1 MRHPLHPHPDSRTE
15 TVTSIEAEASR
26 PRPGLLALRYVVTGA
41 IGDLRLPPAAAPA
54 RGNELWRHTCFEA
67 FLRAPPSG
75 VYYELNFAPSLQW
88 AAYRFTGYRAG
99 MEAAGEVGAP
109 KLIAQTT
116 PQRYELAATI
126 ALDQLS
132 DLPADT
138 TWDIALTAVI
148 ETADRSKS
156 YWSLAHAPGQ
166 PDFHHSVC
174 FAARL
179 NPA

>member
-1 MRHPLHPHPDSRTE
+1 MRYALQPHPDSRCDA
-15 TVTSIEAEASR
+15 VTGIEVEAAR
-26 PRPGLLALRYVVTGA
+26 PRPGVLALRYVVTGA

-54 RGNELWRHTCFEA
+54 RGNELWRNTCFEA
-67 FLRAPPSG
+67 FLRAAPGG

-99 MEAAGEVGAP
+99 MEAVGDIGAP

-126 ALDQLS
+126 ALDALS
-132 DLPADT
+132 ELPADQ
-138 TWDIALTAVI
+138 TWDVALTAVI
-148 ETADRSKS
+148 ETAAREKS
-156 YWSLAHAPGQ
+156 YWSLAHATGQ

>member
-1 MRHPLHPHPDSRTE
+1 MRHPLHPHPESHAAS
-15 TVTSIEAEASR
+15 VISIDAVASR
-26 PRPGLLALRYVVTGA
+26 PRPGLLALRYVVDGA

-67 FLRAPPSG
+67 FLRAAPSG
-75 VYYELNFAPSLQW
+75 VYYELNFSPSLQW

-99 MEAAGEVGAP
+99 MESAAIGAP
-109 KLIAQTT
+109 KLIAQTSAE
-116 PQRYELAATI
+116 RYELAATI

-132 DLPADT
+132 DLPTDM
-138 TWDIALTAVI
+138 TWDIGLTAVI
-148 ETADRSKS
+148 ENAAREKS

>member
-1 MRHPLHPHPDSRTE
+1 MRYPLHPHPDSRAAP
-15 TVTSIEAEASR
+15 VASIEAEMSR
-26 PRPGLLALRYVVTGA
+26 PRPGVLALRYVVTGA
-41 IGDLRLPPAAAPA
+41 IGELRLPPAAAPA
-54 RGNELWRHTCFEA
+54 RGSELWRHTCFEA
-67 FLRAPPSG
+67 FLRAAPSG

-99 MEAAGEVGAP
+99 MAPAAIGAP
-109 KLIAQTT
+109 KLIAQTSA
-116 PQRYELAATI
+116 QRYEFAATI
-126 ALDQLS
+126 ALDHLD
-132 DLPADT
+132 DLPTDT
-138 TWDIALTAVI
+138 TWDVALTAVV
-148 ETADRSKS
+148 ETAAREKS